1 MTRPPKMPASAI
13 RSMVESRNAPQVP
26 LVPLIRASTPSSMSR
41 NTKIVQVKAPGKS
54 SPIGKRPSAPPATPT
69 VPMTVTA
76 FGVMGVRASTLPTG
90 VNRRVMAGRS
100 GFSMAVRSY
109 RRAELEFSAARV
121 GFTFR
126 QPGRFFPW
134 GLWTR
139 CSRVKAGRAQR
150 WLAGGRPP
158 APPEA
163 REAIA
168 RRRTS
173 VAGTSSGAGGAAGRA
188 PAADQVR
195 NVVLVGH
202 SGTGK
207 SSLVEALLAATGTIQ
222 RPGSIEEGTTVSDF
236 DEIEVK
242 QQRSVNLTLAPVIHN
257 GIKVNLLDTPG
268 YADFTGDLRAGLRA
282 ADSALF
288 AVSATDGIDGVTR
301 MLWEECAA
309 VGMPRAVV
317 ITKIDHQRAE
327 FQATLDAC
335 REAFGDAVAP
345 LYLPVGE
352 PVNGLIGLLSQK
364 LYSYSGGERSEG
376 APAAA
381 DEERMTD
388 LRGELIEGVITE
400 SEDES
405 LMDRYL
411 SGEEIDPK
419 VLIEDLEK
427 AVAQSSFYPVLVV
440 SAPQKIGMLE
450 LLEVMTEAFPSPA
463 EHPLPPVTTPDGK
476 PVTGL
481 SADPKGPLLAEVVKT
496 TSDSY
501 VGRISLVRVF
511 SGTLRPDASV
521 HVSGH
526 GRAASGHE
534 DHDDDER
541 IGALT
546 SPLGKQQRP
555 VTQCA
560 AGDICA
566 VAKLSTA
573 ETGDTLSDK
582 EKPLLMESWS
592 MPEPLLPVAIVAKSK
607 ADEDKLSQ
615 ALSRLVAEDP
625 TLRLENNAE
634 TRQLVLWCMGEAHAD
649 LLLDR
654 LANRYGVAVETTDL
668 RVPLRETV
676 AGKAQGLGRNVKQS
690 GGHGEYG
697 ICHIE
702 IEPLADASAFEFV
715 DKIVGG
721 VVPRQFIPSVEKGVR
736 WQMEQGVVAGY
747 PMIGIRVTL
756 YDGKAH
762 SVDSSDM
769 AFQKAG
775 RAALRDAVD
784 KAQPKL
790 LEPVDEVSVLVPD
803 DYVGAIMSDV
813 PSRRGRVL
821 GTEQIGVGRTL
832 VKAEIPE
839 LEITRYAIELR
850 SLSHG
855 TGSFTRSYLRHEPL
869 PAHLASKVAA
879 ESKPG

>member
-1 MTRPPKMPASAI
+1 M
-13 RSMVESRNAPQVP
+13 
-26 LVPLIRASTPSSMSR
+26 
-41 NTKIVQVKAPGKS
+41 
-54 SPIGKRPSAPPATPT
+54 
-69 VPMTVTA
+69 
-76 FGVMGVRASTLPTG
+76 
-90 VNRRVMAGRS
+90 
-100 GFSMAVRSY
+100 
-109 RRAELEFSAARV
+109 
-121 GFTFR
+121 
-126 QPGRFFPW
+126 
-134 GLWTR
+134 
-139 CSRVKAGRAQR
+139 
-150 WLAGGRPP
+150 
-158 APPEA
+158 
-163 REAIA
+163 
-168 RRRTS
+168 
-173 VAGTSSGAGGAAGRA
+173 AGTSTGAGGAAGRA

-207 SSLVEALLAATGTIQ
+207 SSLVEALLVATGTIQ
-222 RPGSIEEGTTVSDF
+222 RQGSIEEGTTVSDF
-236 DEIEVK
+236 DEVEVR
-242 QQRSVNLTLAPVIHN
+242 QQRSVNLTLAPVVHN

-335 REAFGDAVAP
+335 REVFGDAVAP

-364 LYSYSGGERSEG
+364 LYSYADGQRSEG
-376 APAAA
+376 APADA
-381 DEERMTD
+381 DQDRMLE
-388 LRGELIEGVITE
+388 LRGELIEGIIQE

-427 AVAQSSFYPVLVV
+427 AVAQGSFYPVIVA

-481 SADPKGPLLAEVVKT
+481 SSDPKGPLLAEVVKT

-541 IGALT
+541 VGALT
-546 SPLGKQQRP
+546 SPLGKQQRS

-582 EKPLLMESWS
+582 DNPLLMESWS

-634 TRQLVLWCMGEAHAD
+634 TRQLVLWCMGEAHAAV
-649 LLLDR
+649 LLDR
-654 LANRYGVAVETTDL
+654 LGQRYGVAVETIDL
-668 RVPLRETV
+668 RVPLRETI
-676 AGKAQGLGRNVKQS
+676 AGKAQGLGRNVKQT

-697 ICHIE
+697 IAHIE
-702 IEPLADASAFEFV
+702 IEPLEDSAGFEFV

-736 WQMEQGVVAGY
+736 WQMEQGVTAGY
-747 PMIGIRVTL
+747 PMTGVRVTL

-775 RAALRDAVD
+775 RLALRDAVD

-790 LEPVDEVSVLVPD
+790 LEPVDEITVLVPD
-803 DYVGAIMSDV
+803 EYVGAIMSDV

-821 GTEQIGVGRTL
+821 GTEQVGVGRTL

-869 PAHLASKVAA
+869 PSHLASKVAA
-879 ESKPG
+879 ESKPD

>member
-1 MTRPPKMPASAI
+1 
-13 RSMVESRNAPQVP
+13 
-26 LVPLIRASTPSSMSR
+26 
-41 NTKIVQVKAPGKS
+41 
-54 SPIGKRPSAPPATPT
+54 
-69 VPMTVTA
+69 VTA
-76 FGVMGVRASTLPTG
+76 TASG
-90 VNRRVMAGRS
+90 
-100 GFSMAVRSY
+100 
-109 RRAELEFSAARV
+109 
-121 GFTFR
+121 
-126 QPGRFFPW
+126 
-134 GLWTR
+134 
-139 CSRVKAGRAQR
+139 
-150 WLAGGRPP
+150 AGG
-158 APPEA
+158 
-163 REAIA
+163 
-168 RRRTS
+168 S
-173 VAGTSSGAGGAAGRA
+173 GGAAGRA

-207 SSLVEALLAATGTIQ
+207 SSLIEALLVATGTIQ
-222 RPGSIEEGTTVSDF
+222 RPGSIEEGTTVTDF
-236 DEIEVK
+236 DEVEVR
-242 QQRSVNLTLAPVIHN
+242 QQRSVNLTLAPVLHN

-317 ITKIDHQRAE
+317 ITKIDHQRAD

-345 LYLPVGE
+345 LYLPVGD

-364 LYSYSGGERSEG
+364 QFSYADGERTEG
-376 APAAA
+376 PPSPQ
-381 DEERMTD
+381 DEDRMTE
-388 LRGELIEGVITE
+388 LRSELIEGIITE

-411 SGEEIDPK
+411 SGEEISPK

-427 AVAQSSFYPVLVV
+427 AVARGSFYPVLAT
-440 SAPQKIGMLE
+440 SAPQRIGMLE
-450 LLEVMTEAFPSPA
+450 LLEVMTQAFPSPA
-463 EHPLPPVTTPDGK
+463 EHPMPEVTTPDGK

-481 SADPKGPLLAEVVKT
+481 SSDPKGRLLAEVIKT
-496 TSDSY
+496 TSDPY

-526 GRAASGHE
+526 GRAARGHQ
-534 DHDDDER
+534 DHDNDER
-541 IGALT
+541 MGALT

-555 VTQCA
+555 ITQCG

-573 ETGDTLSDK
+573 ETGDTLSDR
-582 EKPLLMESWS
+582 EHPLLMEPWS

-625 TLRLENNAE
+625 TLRLEMNAE
-634 TRQLVLWCMGEAHAD
+634 TRQLVLWCMGEP
-649 LLLDR
+649 
-654 LANRYGVAVETTDL
+654 VETTDL
-668 RVPLRETV
+668 RVPLRETI
-676 AGKAQGLGRNVKQS
+676 AGKAQGLGRNVKQT
-690 GGHGEYG
+690 GGHGEFG

-702 IEPLADASAFEFV
+702 VEPLEDSGGFEFV

-736 WQMEQGVVAGY
+736 SQMEQGVTAGY
-747 PMIGIRVTL
+747 PMTGVRVTL

-762 SVDSSDM
+762 PVDSSDM

-784 KAQPKL
+784 KAQPML
-790 LEPVDEVSVLVPD
+790 LEPVDEVTVLVPD
-803 DYVGAIMSDV
+803 DYVGAVMSDL
-813 PSRRGRVL
+813 SGRRGRVL
-821 GTEQIGVGRTL
+821 GTEPIGIGRTL

-839 LEITRYAIELR
+839 LQITRYAIDLR
-850 SLSHG
+850 SVSHG
-855 TGSFTRSYLRHEPL
+855 TGSFTRRYLRHEPL
-869 PAHLASKVAA
+869 PSHLAAKVAA
-879 ESKPG
+879 DSRPD

>member
-1 MTRPPKMPASAI
+1 MT
-13 RSMVESRNAPQVP
+13 
-26 LVPLIRASTPSSMSR
+26 
-41 NTKIVQVKAPGKS
+41 
-54 SPIGKRPSAPPATPT
+54 AT
-69 VPMTVTA
+69 
-76 FGVMGVRASTLPTG
+76 G
-90 VNRRVMAGRS
+90 
-100 GFSMAVRSY
+100 
-109 RRAELEFSAARV
+109 
-121 GFTFR
+121 
-126 QPGRFFPW
+126 
-134 GLWTR
+134 
-139 CSRVKAGRAQR
+139 
-150 WLAGGRPP
+150 
-158 APPEA
+158 
-163 REAIA
+163 
-168 RRRTS
+168 
-173 VAGTSSGAGGAAGRA
+173 SGAGGAAGRA

-222 RPGSIEEGTTVSDF
+222 RSGSIEEGTTVSDF
-236 DEIEVK
+236 DEVEVR
-242 QQRSVNLTLAPVIHN
+242 QQRSVNLTLAPIVHN

-288 AVSATDGIDGVTR
+288 AVSATDGIDGLTR

-335 REAFGDAVAP
+335 REVFGDAVAP
-345 LYLPVGE
+345 LYQPVGE
-352 PVNGLIGLLSQK
+352 PVTGLIGLLSQK
-364 LYSYSGGERSEG
+364 LYSYAGGVRTEG
-376 APAAA
+376 APAGE
-381 DEERMTD
+381 DEDRMAE
-388 LRGELIEGVITE
+388 LRGELIEGIITE
-400 SEDES
+400 SEDET

-427 AVAQSSFYPVLVV
+427 AVARGSFYPVLVT

-463 EHPLPPVTTPDGK
+463 EHPLPSVTTPDGK
-476 PVTGL
+476 PVTAL
-481 SADPKGPLLAEVVKT
+481 SSDPKGPLLAEVIKT

-526 GRAASGHE
+526 GRAASGHQ

-555 VTQCA
+555 VTQCG

-566 VAKLSTA
+566 VAKLGTA

-582 EKPLLMESWS
+582 DHPLLMESWS

-615 ALSRLVAEDP
+615 ALNRLVAEDP

-649 LLLDR
+649 VLLDR
-654 LANRYGVAVETTDL
+654 LAHRYGVAVETTDL
-668 RVPLRETV
+668 RVPLRETI
-676 AGKAQGLGRNVKQS
+676 AGKANGLGRNVKQT

-702 IEPLADASAFEFV
+702 VEPLADSARLRV
-715 DKIVGG
+715 RRQDRRRGGAAAVHPVGG
-721 VVPRQFIPSVEKGVR
+721 KGRPVADGPGRHGGLPDDGHPGHAVRRQGALGGLLRHGLPEGGPGGAAQRGRQGAADAARAGGRGDRAGARRVRGRGDVRPVLAPRPGAR
-736 WQMEQGVVAGY
+736 H
-747 PMIGIRVTL
+747 R
-756 YDGKAH
+756 
-762 SVDSSDM
+762 
-769 AFQKAG
+769 AG
-775 RAALRDAVD
+775 RRRPDSGQGGDPGTRDHQV
-784 KAQPKL
+784 
-790 LEPVDEVSVLVPD
+790 
-803 DYVGAIMSDV
+803 
-813 PSRRGRVL
+813 
-821 GTEQIGVGRTL
+821 
-832 VKAEIPE
+832 
-839 LEITRYAIELR
+839 
-850 SLSHG
+850 
-855 TGSFTRSYLRHEPL
+855 RH
-869 PAHLASKVAA
+869 
-879 ESKPG
+879 

>member
-1 MTRPPKMPASAI
+1 LA
-13 RSMVESRNAPQVP
+13 
-26 LVPLIRASTPSSMSR
+26 
-41 NTKIVQVKAPGKS
+41 
-54 SPIGKRPSAPPATPT
+54 AT
-69 VPMTVTA
+69 A
-76 FGVMGVRASTLPTG
+76 
-90 VNRRVMAGRS
+90 
-100 GFSMAVRSY
+100 
-109 RRAELEFSAARV
+109 
-121 GFTFR
+121 
-126 QPGRFFPW
+126 
-134 GLWTR
+134 
-139 CSRVKAGRAQR
+139 
-150 WLAGGRPP
+150 
-158 APPEA
+158 
-163 REAIA
+163 
-168 RRRTS
+168 
-173 VAGTSSGAGGAAGRA
+173 SGAGGAAGRA

-202 SGTGK
+202 SGSGK
-207 SSLVEALLAATGTIQ
+207 TSLIEALLVATGTIQ
-222 RPGSIEEGTTVSDF
+222 RQGSIQEGTTVSDF
-236 DEIEVK
+236 DEVEIR
-242 QQRSVNLTLAPVIHN
+242 QQRSVNLTLASLVHN

-288 AVSATDGIDGVTR
+288 AVSATEGIDGLTR

-327 FQATLDAC
+327 FDATLAAC
-335 REAFGDAVAP
+335 RDAFGDAVAP
-345 LYLPVGE
+345 LYLPVGD
-352 PVNGLIGLLSQK
+352 PVDGLIGLLSQK
-364 LYSYSGGERSEG
+364 LFSYAGDTRSEG
-376 APAAA
+376 TPSDADAARM
-381 DEERMTD
+381 EE
-388 LRGELIEGVITE
+388 LRAELIEGIIQE

-427 AVAQSSFYPVLVV
+427 AVARGSFYPVLVS
-440 SAPQKIGMLE
+440 SAPQRIGMLE

-463 EHPLPPVTTPDGK
+463 EHPLPAVTTPDGK
-476 PVTGL
+476 PVSEL
-481 SADPKGPLLAEVVKT
+481 SSDPKGPLLAEVVKT
-496 TSDSY
+496 TSDPY

-526 GRAASGHE
+526 GRSSRGHD

-555 VTQCA
+555 VTQCS

-582 EKPLLMESWS
+582 DRPLLMESWS

-615 ALSRLVAEDP
+615 ALGRLVAEDP
-625 TLRLENNAE
+625 TLRLENNPE
-634 TRQLVLWCMGEAHAD
+634 TRQLVLWTMGEAHAD
-649 LLLDR
+649 VLLDR
-654 LANRYGVAVETTDL
+654 LANRHGVAVETVDL
-668 RVPLRETV
+668 RVPLRETI
-676 AGKAQGLGRNVKQS
+676 AGKAKGLGRNVKQT

-697 ICHIE
+697 IAQIE
-702 IEPLADASAFEFV
+702 VEPLEDSAGFEFV

-736 WQMEQGVVAGY
+736 WQMEQGVLAGY
-747 PMIGIRVTL
+747 PMTGVRITL
-756 YDGKAH
+756 FDGKAH

-775 RAALRDAVD
+775 RLALKDAVD
-784 KAQPKL
+784 KAQPML
-790 LEPVDEVSVLVPD
+790 LEPVDEVNVLVPD
-803 DYVGAIMSDV
+803 DYVGAVMSDLS
-813 PSRRGRVL
+813 SRRGRVL
-821 GTEQIGVGRTL
+821 GTEPVGVGRTL

-839 LEITRYAIELR
+839 LEITRYTIDLR
-850 SLSHG
+850 SISQG
-855 TGSFTRSYLRHEPL
+855 TGSFTREYVRHEPL
-869 PAHLASKVAA
+869 PSHLASKVAA
-879 ESKPG
+879 EAKKE